1 MHRSPGRS
9 RQARLSV
16 WLGMVALMAVF
27 WLAQGATSTWDSEG
41 KNNNWSTAANWV
53 GDVAPVSGTNLTVSF
68 GSGSRTTPRIDVDY
82 TLNSI
87 IFTVGAPSFT
97 INDNGGE
104 LTFDG
109 TSPLLLQQ
117 SANAQEI
124 DSPITLNQT
133 LTIDVETGA
142 GILTLDD
149 PISGTGGLIKEGG
162 GQVNLRDANTFS
174 GSVIINEGTL
184 LARSDTA
191 LGSGGSVV
199 TVNDGGTL
207 TLESG
212 LDITG
217 ENLTISGD
225 GAGGG
230 GALRSTSG
238 NNNWI
243 GSLTTGGDSRI
254 TVVAATLTIDGVI
267 TSSDT
272 LIKDGAGALVLDG
285 TSANDITGLVQ
296 VDAGRLDLAKNAN
309 VEAISGDLEINGT
322 ATVRLM
328 ADNQMNAAATLTLN
342 NSGILDLNGNDQT
355 IAGFNTSSAT
365 SSILTGGGT
374 LTVDSD
380 DDSTYAGRIQ
390 ESGGVLV
397 KLGSSTLT
405 LTGTNGYTGATQVRE
420 GVINIQNNTGF
431 GSTGGGVIVSNGA
444 AVEVQGS
451 ITVGTETLTLYGT
464 GVGGNGALR
473 NISGTNSWAGAV
485 TLATDARIQ
494 SDAGTLTISGN
505 FSSSGNH
512 TVTIGGSGDVTLS
525 GRIQTGSGGVTK
537 EGSGTLTIS
546 GTGGNTYT
554 GDTTLNA
561 GTVIMSKSAGVD
573 AIGGGTVIINNGS
586 TLQWGNNNQL
596 DDTVNVNLAGGTL
609 NLNSLSD
616 TANTLTLSADSTI
629 NFGSG
634 SSSILEFASGT
645 YSGGTLTIDNWSGT
659 MAGTGERLQFG
670 SPLSQDFLD
679 NIQFAGHE
687 LGARQFFVGGM
698 YVVVPI
704 PEPSTVISL
713 TLLGAALGWR
723 ERRRLREWG

>member
-1 MHRSPGRS
+1 
-9 RQARLSV
+9 
-16 WLGMVALMAVF
+16 MAVL
-27 WLAQGATSTWDSEG
+27 WLAQGATSTWDSEA
-41 KNNNWSTAANWV
+41 KNNNWSTAANWA

-68 GSGSRTTPRIDVDY
+68 GSGSRTTPRIDVAY
-82 TLNSI
+82 TVNSF
-87 IFTVGAPSFT
+87 IFTSGTASFT
-97 INDNGGE
+97 ISDSGSGS

-109 TSPLLLQQ
+109 ISPLLLQQ

-124 DSPITLNQT
+124 DSPIALNQT

-149 PISGTGGLIKEGG
+149 PISGTGGLIKNGG
-162 GQVNLRDANTFS
+162 GQVSLRDANTFS
-174 GSVIINEGTL
+174 GSIIINEGTL

-217 ENLTISGD
+217 ENLTLSGD

-238 NNNWI
+238 NNNWN
-243 GSLTTGGDSRI
+243 GALTTAGDSRI
-254 TVVAATLTIDGVI
+254 TVVAATLTINGVI

-272 LIKDGAGALVLDG
+272 IIKDGAGTLVWEG
-285 TSANDITGLVQ
+285 TTANDITGTVQ
-296 VDAGRLDLAKNAN
+296 VNAGILDLAKDAG
-309 VEAISGDLEINGT
+309 VEAIGGDLEINGT
-322 ATVRLM
+322 GTARLQ
-328 ADNQMNAAATLTLN
+328 ADNQLNEASKLTLN
-342 NSGILDLNGNDQT
+342 GSGIFDLNGNDQT

-365 SSILTGGGT
+365 STVQTGGGT
-374 LTVDSD
+374 LTIDSD
-380 DDSTYAGRIQ
+380 ENSTYAGRIT

-405 LTGTNGYTGATQVRE
+405 LTGTNSYTGATQVRE

-444 AVEVQGS
+444 AVEVQGN
-451 ITVGTETLTLYGT
+451 ITVGTEALTLYGT

-473 NISGTNSWAGAV
+473 NISGSNSWAGAV
-485 TLATDARIQ
+485 TLGSATRIQ
-494 SDAGTLTISGN
+494 SDAGSLTISGN

-512 TVTIGGSGDVTLS
+512 TVTIGGSGNITLS

-546 GTGGNTYT
+546 GTGGNDYT
-554 GDTTLNA
+554 GDTTING
-561 GTVIMSKSAGVD
+561 GTVVLSKSAGVD
-573 AIGGGTVIINNGS
+573 AIGSGTVIINTGS

-596 DDTVNVNLAGGTL
+596 DNTVNVSLAGGTL
-609 NLNSLSD
+609 NLNSFSD
-616 TANTLTLSADSTI
+616 TANTLTLSANSTV

-634 SSSILEFASGT
+634 TSSVLQFANGS
-645 YSGGTLTIDNWSGT
+645 YSGGILTINNWSGT

-679 NIQFAGHE
+679 NIQFSGYD

-723 ERRRLREWG
+723 ERQRLNKWGRHLAKISSSKRQN